1 MDLFYNIA
9 TAIGVFVIVIVLNM
23 VIAMVLTVAIIGLWK
38 NIKRLGAYIKFQKRW
53 IKFKKRYK
61 ECHANS
67 HLRSYPCIDF
77 LRHALHWI
85 EEGEPDV
92 AYTEICF
99 AIMKAGLSLDEH
111 ESTVFHQKSIEEMKK
126 FEEETD
132 GPREIS

>member
-23 VIAMVLTVAIIGLWK
+23 VIAMVLTIAIMGLWK

-67 HLRSYPCIDF
+67 NFRSYPCIDF
-77 LRHALHWI
+77 LRNALHWI

-111 ESTVFHQKSIEEMKK
+111 ESAVFYQKRNEGMNK
-126 FEEETD
+126 FDEEED
-132 GPREIS
+132 EPREIS

>member
-23 VIAMVLTVAIIGLWK
+23 VIAMVLTVAMIGLWK
-38 NIKRLGAYIKFQKRW
+38 NIKRLGAYIKFQKIW

-67 HLRSYPCIDF
+67 NFRSYPCIDF
-77 LRHALHWI
+77 LRNALHWI

-111 ESTVFHQKSIEEMKK
+111 ESDVFYQKRNEEMNK
-126 FEEETD
+126 FEEDED

>member
-23 VIAMVLTVAIIGLWK
+23 VIAMVLTVAIMGLWK

-67 HLRSYPCIDF
+67 NFRSYPCIDF
-77 LRHALHWI
+77 LRNALHWI

-111 ESTVFHQKSIEEMKK
+111 ESAVFYQKRNEEMNK

-132 GPREIS
+132 RPREIS

>member
-23 VIAMVLTVAIIGLWK
+23 VIAMVLTIAIIGLWK

-67 HLRSYPCIDF
+67 NFRSYPCIDF
-77 LRHALHWI
+77 LRNALHWI

-111 ESTVFHQKSIEEMKK
+111 ESAVFYQKRNEGMNK
-126 FEEETD
+126 FDEEED
-132 GPREIS
+132 EPREIS

>member
-38 NIKRLGAYIKFQKRW
+38 NIKRLRAYIKFQKRW

-67 HLRSYPCIDF
+67 NFRSYPCIDF
-77 LRHALHWI
+77 LRNALHWI

-111 ESTVFHQKSIEEMKK
+111 ESDVFYQKRNEEMNK
-126 FEEETD
+126 FEEKED